1 MLHVRVVSHTIQLP
15 APAVRVRPG
24 RENFPDAVG
33 RAVGYCRFQ
42 RRLPDDVVQFQI
54 GAGCDEA
61 PDDTDANIQALG
73 AEVLDR
79 TPPFFE

>member
-1 MLHVRVVSHTIQLP
+1 MVSHTIQLP

-42 RRLPDDVVQFQI
+42 RRLPDDVGRFQI
-54 GAGCDEA
+54 GASRDEA
-61 PDDTDANIQALG
+61 PDDTDANIQALR

-79 TPPFFE
+79 TRPFLE